1 MNQAWTSVFVLFG
14 IALIF
19 LSSIEWKL
27 KVVSFASFLGTSFIS
42 DGFAFNV
49 SPGAILSVFFVASL
63 VLLSIFHGK
72 VVIPKLTVG
81 GCILIFSLYCFFIS
95 VLAPSI
101 FGDSVKVIKPGAVD
115 EGIRFAVPFAW
126 SFSALA
132 QNFYFAI
139 VLLLILVSAY
149 VSVSRSESLASMV
162 NFHIAV
168 AVTIAALA
176 IVEILFAISGHK
188 VEIFNYLMGSDFM
201 TPRED
206 RYALDQVLGLPFS
219 RAQGIFGEPSYFS
232 AYMTGIFGCLLFM
245 VRAKPGCKNIL
256 ALLTVSLGLLASL
269 STTSIVGMALV
280 FVLVIFSPVHR
291 NPGANPV
298 DTGEAVSN
306 KSVVGKIGWVVFLV
320 FIISL
325 VLFVLA
331 SDDLYNYIFGKLSDT
346 DGYLEGNYSSG
357 AERLYWDSVAF
368 QAFMDSYGLGIGAGA
383 TRPNSFLLTVLSS
396 FGVPGL
402 IVYSSLLI
410 FLLRIMYGKAPRPL
424 QFEQKQ
430 LAFLSF
436 GWFCSM
442 MISVPDGLSF
452 FYLWV
457 PVGMLIGLNFLPV
470 SHQSFSMNEKYNED
484 LC

>member
-1 MNQAWTSVFVLFG
+1 VNQAWISLFVLFG
-14 IALIF
+14 TVLIF
-19 LSSIEWKL
+19 LSSVEIKL

-42 DGFAFNV
+42 DASAFNV
-49 SPGAILSVFFVASL
+49 SPGAVLSIFFIASL
-63 VLLSIFHGK
+63 LLLFIFHGK
-72 VVIPKLTVG
+72 VVIPKLTIG
-81 GCILIFSLYCFFIS
+81 GCIIFFSLYCFLIS
-95 VLAPSI
+95 IFAPSL
-101 FGDSVKVIKPGAVD
+101 FGGSVRVIKPGAVD
-115 EGIRFAVPFAW
+115 EGIRFAVPLAW

-132 QNFYFAI
+132 QNFYFAV
-139 VLLLILVSAY
+139 VLLLILVAAY
-149 VSVSRSESLASMV
+149 VAVSRTASLSSMV
-162 NFHIAV
+162 NFHLAV
-168 AVTIAALA
+168 SFTVASLA
-176 IVEILFAISGHK
+176 ILEIIFAISGNK
-188 VEIFNYLMGSDFM
+188 VQIFNYLMGRDFI

-232 AYMTGIFGCLLFM
+232 AYMTGVFGCLLFM
-245 VRAKPGCKNIL
+245 VRVTPGYKNIL
-256 ALLTVSLGLLASL
+256 ALLIVSLGLLASL
-269 STTSIVGMALV
+269 STTSILGMGLI
-280 FVLVIFSPVHR
+280 FLLVIFSPVDCDQS
-291 NPGANPV
+291 V
-298 DTGEAVSN
+298 DSVEAMEAITR
-306 KSVVGKIGWVVFLV
+306 KSVAGKVGWVIFLAFIV
-320 FIISL
+320 SLIIS
-325 VLFVLA
+325 VLA
-331 SDDLYNYIFGKLSDT
+331 SDQLYNYIFGKLSDT

-368 QAFMDSYGLGIGAGA
+368 QAFLDSYGLGIGAGA

-402 IVYSSLLI
+402 IVYAGLLF
-410 FLLRIMYGKAPRPL
+410 FLLRIVYGKAPRPL

-430 LAFLSF
+430 LAFLSI

-457 PVGMLIGLNFLPV
+457 PVGMLIGLNFLPE